1 MTEQEY
7 AADEIDLRDYINVI
21 IKRKKLILAVFIAS
35 VVIGAIIAILSP
47 KVYEVSADMQ
57 LGSINNLLITKE
69 EAREAIL
76 SDDLLT
82 PVIKETGIK
91 RDLELFKKVI
101 KIEDI
106 KNTNLVGIK
115 IRYHNADMA
124 LTILKK
130 IATEFIAQ
138 FQPLYEKNEFLVKE
152 RLSELDSEIIETNKS
167 IEIKQVHL
175 KELADSINHSNVE
188 TNFKA
193 FLMQNYIPTYQQHLF
208 SLRNEKKILNA
219 VLVNSKN
226 FQLLNLSPKPKY
238 PIAPNKKLNV
248 FLAAAIGLIL
258 GVFLAFFLEY
268 WRSYNL
274 SKQK

>member
-21 IKRKKLILAVFIAS
+21 IKRKKVILSVFIAS
-35 VVIGAIIAILSP
+35 VVIGLISTLLAP
-47 KVYEVSADMQ
+47 KVYEASANIQ

-69 EAREAIL
+69 EAREIIL

-91 RDLELFKKVI
+91 TDPESLKKVI

-115 IRYHNADMA
+115 IRYPGPEMA

-130 IATEFIAQ
+130 IAAEFIAQ
-138 FQPLYEKNEFLVKE
+138 VQPLYEKNEFLLKE
-152 RLSELDSEIIETNKS
+152 RLNELDSEIKETKKS
-167 IEIKQVHL
+167 IEIKQEHL
-175 KELADSINHSNVE
+175 KGLADSINNSGVE
-188 TNFKA
+188 TNFRA

-208 SLRNEKKILNA
+208 GLRNEKKNLNTILI
-219 VLVNSKN
+219 NSRN
-226 FQLLNLSPKPKY
+226 FQLLNLSSKPN
-238 PIAPNKKLNV
+238 PIKPDKKINLFV
-248 FLAAAIGLIL
+248 AAAMGLIL
-258 GVFLAFFLEY
+258 GVFLAFFMEF
-268 WRSYNL
+268 W
-274 SKQK
+274 QKGKEGKAK